1 MCVLMNICCVKLTG
15 KFGSQSS
22 VIIKLPLVVVFRSVC
37 YYPLVYY
44 LKLPV

>member
-1 MCVLMNICCVKLTG
+1 MCVSMNICCVKLTE

-22 VIIKLPLVVVFRSVC
+22 VIIKLPLVVIFRSVC
-37 YYPLVYY
+37 YPLVYY